1 MSIQMKPSRVIL
13 NTKKHFQKC
22 SISGLFHQ
30 RKVFRKV
37 IHMFKY
43 PESKQKYDVKW
54 FLNQNTLQKKKK
66 VCILPHKRN
75 LDHRNTEV
83 GRDLGKSPTQP
94 QSRVSYQRWGVIEAH
109 PTSLYPDR
117 PNTEDGNVQ
126 CTECSSVH

>member
-1 MSIQMKPSRVIL
+1 MFHFRVISLEKSVQEGYPHVQISRVQEEIRCKMVFEL
-13 NTKKHFQKC
+13 EHFAK
-22 SISGLFHQ
+22 
-30 RKVFRKV
+30 
-37 IHMFKY
+37 
-43 PESKQKYDVKW
+43 E
-54 FLNQNTLQKKKK
+54 KK

-94 QSRVSYQRWGVIEAH
+94 QSRVSYQRWGVIIEAH